1 MHPTLLRTVM
11 ARVPGPVT
19 VVTTL
24 DPRGRSWGFTANSF
38 TSVSLDPPLVLVCV
52 GKAASTHA
60 AFVAARHF
68 LVNVLSQDQAEVA
81 RHFATSGID
90 RFAAGQMRPCELG
103 LPGLADA
110 CARLACVTHQTFEAG
125 DPKSEMLSGH
135 ASEEVGEA
143 EAGRQRE
150 RHPEIDPDTRLGLHP
165 TISSREQ

>member
-125 DPKSEMLSGH
+125 DHHILLGRV
-135 ASEEVGEA
+135 ASTHVSDQTPLVYCGRAYAYPALAEERTV
-143 EAGRQRE
+143 
-150 RHPEIDPDTRLGLHP
+150 
-165 TISSREQ
+165 S